1 MGAER
6 RAVEVL
12 LQAGRREAAVR
23 LSRRS
28 ALRQGLALAAGWGL
42 VAGSGARAGMA
53 PFNVGTVAIT
63 WYPIYL
69 YHLPVSVAREAGY
82 MEAQGIRVEEIV
94 GARGGGETVRTM
106 TSGGLLLGEAATAA
120 AVLSIIRT
128 GEPFVIVGGGTKAP
142 SDVFW
147 VTLPDSPVRNIQDLQ
162 GRRVGYTSPGSVTE
176 QTVILSL
183 QRAGVDPSQVQLVAA
198 GGIAEGLALLRRRE
212 LDAAAMLG
220 PTYVTTQFETRIL
233 FHASDYVPDYF
244 QTLIMARRSLVQERP
259 EVVRAFLKARRQGYE
274 RMLQDVQGAARLYA
288 RLNRM
293 DPRAAMEAIRIAGV
307 DRAIYHSDGR
317 LIREGLLMAEEGMR
331 IAGDIGATDR
341 IPWREIVDQSFLDP
355 DQRIELP

>member
-1 MGAER
+1 MTKPHDGAYH
-6 RAVEVL
+6 
-12 LQAGRREAAVR
+12 
-23 LSRRS
+23 
-28 ALRQGLALAAGWGL
+28 GLARLNRRIALKTALTLAAGWA
-42 VAGSGARAGMA
+42 AGPWERARAGMA
-53 PFNVGTVAIT
+53 PFNLGTIAIT
-63 WYPIYL
+63 WYPIFL
-69 YHLPVSVAREAGY
+69 YHLPVSVAREQGY
-82 MEAQGIRVEEIV
+82 FEANGVRIEEIV
-94 GARGGGETVRTM
+94 GARGGGETIRTI
-106 TSGGLLLGEAATAA
+106 TSGGLLLGEAAAAA
-120 AVLSIIRT
+120 AVLSIIRSH
-128 GEPFVIVGGGTKAP
+128 EPFVIVGGGTKAP

-147 VTLPDSPVRNIQDLQ
+147 VTLPDSPVRTIQDLR

-183 QRAGVDPSQVQLVAA
+183 QRAGINPSEVQLVAA

-244 QTLIMARRSLVQERP
+244 QTLILARRSLVQERP
-259 EVVRAFLKARRQGYE
+259 EVVRGFLKARRQGYQ

-293 DPRAAMEAIRIAGV
+293 SESAAMEAIRIAGV
-307 DRAIYHSDGR
+307 DRAVYHSDGR
-317 LIREGLLMAEEGMR
+317 LIREGLLTAEEGMR
-331 IAGDIGATDR
+331 ISGDIGANDR
-341 IPWREIVDQSFLDP
+341 VPWREIVDQSFLDP